1 MSNATPTRSHRPA
14 AGRRHTAQPPMLLNR
29 ILQGLEAVES
39 SGLDLRDQSRDP
51 NRERCFPLVPP
62 SVCILSQILSY
73 LIAQFH
79 P

>member
-14 AGRRHTAQPPMLLNR
+14 AGRRHTAQPPVLLNR

-51 NRERCFPLVPP
+51 NRWDGARSDLRQLGLE
-62 SVCILSQILSY
+62 ID
-73 LIAQFH
+73 A
-79 P
+79 